1 MPKEHYAL
9 QTVQLKSAT
18 TAPTTLTANTR
29 LRFDSLIYTVELF
42 TNFLETLH
50 CLLRPLIQQANLPR
64 NEKI

>member
-1 MPKEHYAL
+1 MSKEHCAL
-9 QTVQLKSAT
+9 QTIQLKSAT

-50 CLLRPLIQQANLPR
+50 CLLRPFIQQANLPC